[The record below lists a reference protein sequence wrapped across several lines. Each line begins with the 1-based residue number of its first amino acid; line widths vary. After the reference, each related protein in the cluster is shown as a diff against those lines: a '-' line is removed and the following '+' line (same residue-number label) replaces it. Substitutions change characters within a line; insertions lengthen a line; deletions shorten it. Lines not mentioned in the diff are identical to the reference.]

1 MEYVAALIFAL
12 AIVFIVV
19 QVFKNVYD
27 IFAATFDFFLGDKF
41 HWVFIRTPLDSKYL
55 KIISEKFPYHQALPN
70 EKRALFEKKVQYF
83 IKSKEFMPGHD
94 LDQITDEMIA
104 LISATAVQI
113 TFGYPRVYLIHFDR
127 IYVFA
132 DVYQSN
138 ATGQFHQGEVH
149 AGGYIA
155 LSWKSFVFGLSDQKD
170 GRNLGL
176 HEMAHAL
183 RVEDAIR
190 NKEYNFLDYDSLVQ
204 FTKEGRK
211 EMEMIAAGNPT
222 FFRAYG
228 ATSDQEFFAV
238 AIENFFER
246 PVEFHRHNPILYKQ
260 MVSMLKQDPMT
271 LTERY
276 R

>member
-19 QVFKNVYD
+19 QVFKNVYE

-41 HWVFIRTPLDSKYL
+41 HWFFIRKPLDERYL
-55 KIISEKFPYHQALPN
+55 KIIKENFPYHQALPN
-70 EKRALFEKKVQYF
+70 EKKVLFERKVQYF
-83 IKSKEFMPGHD
+83 INSKAFMPGHD
-94 LDQITDEMIA
+94 IDQVTDEMIA

-113 TFGYPRVYLIHFDR
+113 TFGYPRVYLVHFDR
-127 IYVFA
+127 IYVFG

-149 AGGYIA
+149 TGGYIA
-155 LSWKSFVFGLSDQKD
+155 LSWKSFVFGLMDQKD

-183 RVEDAIR
+183 RVEDSIR

-204 FTKEGRK
+204 FTGEGRK
-211 EMEMIAAGNPT
+211 EMEKIAAGSAS

-228 ATSDQEFFAV
+228 ASSDQEFFAV
-238 AIENFFER
+238 AVENFFER
-246 PVEFHRHNPILYKQ
+246 PAELRDHNPTLYRLLS
-260 MVSMLKQDPMT
+260 SMLRQDPIAWSR
-271 LTERY
+271 RY
-276 R
+276 